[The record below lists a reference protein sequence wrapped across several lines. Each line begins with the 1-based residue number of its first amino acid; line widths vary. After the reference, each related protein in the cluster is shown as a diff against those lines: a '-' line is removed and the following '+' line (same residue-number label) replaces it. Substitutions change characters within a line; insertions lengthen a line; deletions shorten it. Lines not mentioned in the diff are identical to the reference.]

1 MIQYAILA
9 RAILAQELLSSARYA
24 NSFPLRRQNPNRA
37 RKLLKT
43 DPFSEGQAAPMDDR
57 IIVID
62 DDPDYLEILRRR
74 LTAAGYHDI
83 TVEADPVAAAGRFTG
98 GERFHLALIDI
109 TMPDMNG
116 MALLDRVKNTSPYTE
131 CIMVTA
137 VNEVQTAV
145 SCLRKGAYDYLVKP
159 VSRENLT
166 LSVNRALE
174 RKHLMDLLDIDKK
187 KTLPRLTDASP
198 FKGIVTRSRNVLKVL
213 KEAELHAHS
222 DVPILITG
230 ESGTGKELL
239 AKAVHRASA
248 RAGRPMTTVNMAAVT
263 ESLFDAEFF
272 GHAKGAFTGAEKARI
287 GYLEHTDGGTLFL
300 DEIGILP
307 VALQAKLLRV
317 LQDGD
322 YMPIGTSTS
331 RRSDVRIIAATNE
344 DMEQLIEQKKFRQD
358 LYYRLRGGWL
368 HLPPLRERRADIP
381 PLINLFLD
389 ECCRRGGRC
398 RLDVQAMALLMN
410 HDYPGNIRELKSIIQ
425 SAVNLAEGGPL
436 LAGCLPAA
444 LRTTPSAPD
453 IPACRQEGPA
463 LTLAQVEKNHI
474 LGVYHR
480 LNENKSQTARRLDI
494 GLNTLR
500 RKLAAYGVK

>member
-1 MIQYAILA
+1 
-9 RAILAQELLSSARYA
+9 
-24 NSFPLRRQNPNRA
+24 
-37 RKLLKT
+37 
-43 DPFSEGQAAPMDDR
+43 MDER

-62 DDPDYLEILRRR
+62 DDPDYLDILQRR
-74 LTAAGYHDI
+74 LTGAGFHDI
-83 TVEADPVAAAGRFTG
+83 TAEADPLAAARRFAD

-109 TMPDMNG
+109 NMPELNG
-116 MALLDRVKNTSPYTE
+116 VALLDRIKNASPPTE
-131 CIMVTA
+131 CIMITA

-145 SCLRKGAYDYLVKP
+145 SCIQKGAYDYLVKP
-159 VSRENLT
+159 VTKENLV

-174 RKHLMDLLDIDKK
+174 RKRLLDLLDIDKQK
-187 KTLPRLTDASP
+187 SLPELTHPSA

-239 AKAVHRASA
+239 AKAVHRASS

-272 GHAKGAFTGAEKARI
+272 GHAKGAFTGADKARV

-307 VALQAKLLRV
+307 MTLQGKLLRV
-317 LQDGD
+317 LQDGE
-322 YMPIGTSTS
+322 YMAIGTNQP
-331 RRSDVRIIAATNE
+331 RRTDVRIIAATNE
-344 DMEQLIEQKKFRQD
+344 DMEQLIEQRRFRQD

-368 HLPPLRERRADIP
+368 HLPPLRDRRADIP

-389 ECCRRGGRC
+389 TFCGEGERC
-398 RLDVQAMALLMN
+398 RVDVQTMALLMN
-410 HDYPGNIRELKSIIQ
+410 YDYPGNIRELRAVIQ
-425 SAVNLAEGGPL
+425 SAVNLAQGGPIL
-436 LAGCLPAA
+436 PACLPEGLRAA
-444 LRTTPSAPD
+444 KRPPEVEAPRD
-453 IPACRQEGPA
+453 TGPVI
-463 LTLAQVEKNHI
+463 TLAQLEKEHI
-474 LGVYHR
+474 LKAYHR
-480 LNENKSQTARRLDI
+480 FDRNKSRTARHLDI

-500 RKLAAYGVK
+500 RKLATYGIA